1 MGRTMAARD
10 ARMFTKAR
18 AALRALIA
26 AGETGATGE
35 DIFGDDT
42 WAGNNWTGA
51 FIRLLKAEGVVTT
64 AGFGSSR
71 HGRKPVMLVAT
82 PSLVALLH
90 DDEALAQKLW
100 GHRAEYQPGADPAE
114 PLLFPVVEQDGAPV
128 ASAPSAAPDAD
139 ETLQAV
145 LKLSA
150 ATLENLV
157 YVREQMA
164 ALTRAVAELQKMWAS

>member
-1 MGRTMAARD
+1 
-10 ARMFTKAR
+10 MFTKAR
-18 AALRALIA
+18 SALRVLIS
-26 AGETGATGE
+26 AGSTGATGE
-35 DIFGDDT
+35 DIFGADT
-42 WAGNNWTGA
+42 WAGNNWTGG

-64 AGFGSSR
+64 AGFGQSS
-71 HGRKPVMLVAT
+71 HGRKPLMLVAT
-82 PSLVALLH
+82 PSLGALLH

-114 PLLFPVVEQDGAPV
+114 PLLFPVVEKDG
-128 ASAPSAAPDAD
+128 STEEGSPSAAPDTD

-157 YVREQMA
+157 YMREQMA
-164 ALTRAVAELQKMWAS
+164 ALTRAVAELQKMWSA